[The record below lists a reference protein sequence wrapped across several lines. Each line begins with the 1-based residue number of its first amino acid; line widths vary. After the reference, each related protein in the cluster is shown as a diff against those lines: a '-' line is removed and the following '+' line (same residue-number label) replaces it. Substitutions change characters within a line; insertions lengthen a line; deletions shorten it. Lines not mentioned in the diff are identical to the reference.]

1 MQMGSVIQLINNGG
15 VSSANGF
22 LAGATYAGIKTA
34 GDDVVDLGI
43 LHSELPCTV
52 AGTFTQNKVISPSVA
67 LTKQRVVS
75 GLASTVVANS
85 GCANCAVG
93 EQGLVDAQEMTA
105 LTAVHVGAEVDQT
118 LVASTGVIG
127 VEMPMALVRQN
138 IGNVTLSQD
147 GGNTFARSIMTTDTH
162 PKEPAISVQV
172 DGRAVTIGGCA
183 KGSGMIHPNM
193 ATMLAFVTTD
203 APVEKKVLQTSLANA
218 VNLSFNM
225 IDVDGDQS
233 TNDTVL
239 VLANGKAGGPYIP
252 EGSKGADTFQEGLS
266 YVCTELAK
274 ELARD
279 GEGASTLVEVT
290 VSGAQ
295 SIDEARVA
303 AREISSSLLVKAMVY
318 GRDPNWGRVM
328 MALGKSGADFKEASV
343 DVYINGIHI
352 VHQGMSISYLRDS
365 VVSSM
370 NQDEVQIGV
379 RIGEGPGHATAW
391 GCDLTEGYVIENS
404 AYTT

>member
-162 PKEPAISVQV
+162 PKETAISVQV

-239 VLANGKAGGPYIP
+239 VLANGKAGGPYIT
-252 EGSKGADTFQEGLS
+252 EGAKGADTFQEGLS

-295 SIDEARVA
+295 
-303 AREISSSLLVKAMVY
+303 
-318 GRDPNWGRVM
+318 
-328 MALGKSGADFKEASV
+328 
-343 DVYINGIHI
+343 
-352 VHQGMSISYLRDS
+352 
-365 VVSSM
+365 
-370 NQDEVQIGV
+370 
-379 RIGEGPGHATAW
+379 
-391 GCDLTEGYVIENS
+391 
-404 AYTT
+404 